1 MKNSI
6 SKQAGLTLISWI
18 VVIVFLLFQG
28 VIAMNVIPV
37 YMTDATVTSILDELP
52 SDSGA
57 QRASIKE
64 LKRLI
69 EKRFSINN
77 VYSIKPSDIKIKKGR
92 GEKIVLLHYEPRGKL
107 IGTLDYI
114 VTFDHEVRVPTR

>member
-37 YMTDATVTSILDELP
+37 YMTDATVTSILEELP
-52 SDSGA
+52 NDSAA
-57 QRASIKE
+57 QRASSKE

-69 EKRFSINN
+69 EKRLSINN
-77 VYSIKPSDIKIKKGR
+77 VYSLKSSDIKIKKGR
-92 GEKIVLLHYEPRGKL
+92 GEKIVLINYEPRGKL
-107 IGTLDYI
+107 IGSLDYI
-114 VTFDHEVRVPTR
+114 VTFNHEVRVPTR

>member
-37 YMTDATVTSILDELP
+37 YMTDATVSSILEELP
-52 SDSGA
+52 NDSGA
-57 QRASIKE
+57 QRASSKE
-64 LKRLI
+64 LKKLI

-77 VYSIKPSDIKIKKGR
+77 VYSIKSSEIKIKKGR

-107 IGTLDYI
+107 IGSLDYI
-114 VTFDHEVRVPTR
+114 ITFDHEVRVPTR

>member
-1 MKNSI
+1 MRNSV
-6 SKQAGLTLISWI
+6 SKQGGLTLISWI
-18 VVIVFLLFQG
+18 VIIVFLLFQG

-52 SDSGA
+52 DDAGA
-57 QRASIKE
+57 QRASTKE
-64 LKRLI
+64 LKKLI

-77 VYSIKPSDIKIKKGR
+77 VYSIKTSDIKIKKGR

-107 IGTLDYI
+107 IGSLDYI
-114 VTFDHEVRVPTR
+114 VTFDHEVRVLTR